1 MIAGLEIG
9 DQVTVII
16 GDARITG
23 RVAGIRSGPG
33 TADITLIGTNVELVT
48 VERVTGMRITEP
60 SS

>member
-23 RVAGIRSGPG
+23 RVYGVLSGPG
-33 TADITLIGTNVELVT
+33 TADIKLIHTNVELVQ
-48 VERVTGMRITEP
+48 VERVTVMRITEP